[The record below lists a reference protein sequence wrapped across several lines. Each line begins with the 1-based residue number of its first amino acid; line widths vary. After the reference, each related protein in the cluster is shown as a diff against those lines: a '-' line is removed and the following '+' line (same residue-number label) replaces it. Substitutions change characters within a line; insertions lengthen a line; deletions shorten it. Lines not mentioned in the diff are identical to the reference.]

1 MLLYNNIKNYDL
13 SSLNDFGVDKLNIG
27 RLIKVRDNYLLD
39 LVRFPFPN
47 GIVFKNKDE
56 YLDKTK
62 EKVIND
68 GLRYSVI
75 IRELK

>member
-1 MLLYNNIKNYDL
+1 M
-13 SSLNDFGVDKLNIG
+13 
-27 RLIKVRDNYLLD
+27 
-39 LVRFPFPN
+39 RFPFPN